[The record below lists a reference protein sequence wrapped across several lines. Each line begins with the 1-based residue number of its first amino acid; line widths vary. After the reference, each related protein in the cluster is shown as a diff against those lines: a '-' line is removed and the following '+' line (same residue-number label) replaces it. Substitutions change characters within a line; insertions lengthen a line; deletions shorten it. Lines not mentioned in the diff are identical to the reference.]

1 MAGIRLGICIASTQI
16 IAVLNKIKPP
26 YNVNELTQEKAME
39 RILNVDS
46 VRSEVLNIL
55 NERSRLYEALL
66 QIGFVKKAFPSDSN
80 FILVKV
86 DDANKRYAQIL
97 QKGVVVRNR
106 TSQPLCENTLRFT
119 VGTSEENKKL
129 IAVLRSLV

>member
-1 MAGIRLGICIASTQI
+1 
-16 IAVLNKIKPP
+16 
-26 YNVNELTQEKAME
+26 ME
-39 RILNVDS
+39 RILHVGS

-55 NERSRLYEALL
+55 NAGSRLYEALL

-97 QKGVVVRNR
+97 RKGVVVRKR
-106 TSQPLCENTLRFT
+106 KSQPLRKNTLRFS

-129 IAVLRSLV
+129 IAILRSLV